1 VKSRVLWLLIVALSV
16 ALWIGCS
23 GDDDPVAPPAGPTV
37 VPDSVSFKDHI
48 QPIFSARC
56 AVSGCH
62 VSPNPRAGLILT
74 KGVAYANIVNVPAT
88 AFNGIRVTPGD
99 PENSILYLLV
109 KSGQMPARG
118 ARLTTVQVQTI
129 QKWIVNN
136 ALDN

>member
-1 VKSRVLWLLIVALSV
+1 MLWFLIVALSA
-16 ALWIGCS
+16 ALWIACS
-23 GDDDPVAPPAGPTV
+23 DDDPVAPPVGPPT
-37 VPDSVSFKDHI
+37 VPDSVSFKNHV

-62 VSPNPRAGLILT
+62 VSPNPRAGLDLT

-99 PENSILYLLV
+99 PDNSILYLLIAN
-109 KSGQMPARG
+109 GQMPAQG
-118 ARLTTVQVQTI
+118 SRLTSVQVQTI
-129 QKWIVNN
+129 KKWIVND